1 MTQQG
6 SMGSTKE
13 LVADADFCYQM
24 FASPKAGN
32 TNAAAREGRDPL
44 LNIHANKSPKGRNGR
59 APRSGTIA
67 KFAILTPL
75 ARGVKNRFK

>member
-1 MTQQG
+1 
-6 SMGSTKE
+6 MGSAKE
-13 LVADADFCYQM
+13 LVADADFCCQM
-24 FASPKAGN
+24 FAPPKAGN

-44 LNIHANKSPKGRNGR
+44 LNIHANKSPKGRNGS

-67 KFAILTPL
+67 KFAIFTPL